1 MLIAL
6 FASRIPKRKHI
17 CVNVSD
23 QISIFAHETKMLLSV
38 CWKCF
43 LTFNVL
49 DMTRT
54 DGWIQI
60 FLKKKR
66 CYSPTNTITLLCTI
80 VTRSVLLICVIQRL
94 VTSDGSDGTQNV
106 PGHPDNEWG

>member
-38 CWKCF
+38 CWKCI

-60 FLKKKR
+60 FLKKR
-66 CYSPTNTITLLCTI
+66 D
-80 VTRSVLLICVIQRL
+80 VIALQ
-94 VTSDGSDGTQNV
+94 TQ
-106 PGHPDNEWG
+106 